1 MYFSAQL
8 FLLDMIFLTLSRK
21 PGKNLVIVLSFVY
34 RFYNLSLSTRLT
46 KLLKSKLNQITRK
59 RSGRT
64 RLTMLLRWEIFT
76 RPTRKLWLN
85 QAYQAFEV
93 EILHQI
99 YQKTLVK
106 PGLPGF
112 WGGKFQPGL
121 PGKPG
126 NTRLTKHFWWGF
138 LSRDLSYQTFMVNY
152 NQAYLESLV
161 KPGSTRLSVV
171 VDNCQK
177 LGKSGSTRVYQA
189 HEAFNQTF
197 GARAVKL
204 RASVQRRVLS
214 LENKLEFRIHCF

>member
-8 FLLDMIFLTLSRK
+8 LLLDMIFLTLSRK

-34 RFYNLSLSTRLT
+34 IFYDLSLSTRLT

-76 RPTRKLWLN
+76 RLTRKLWLN

-93 EILHQI
+93 EILNQI

-112 WGGKFQPGL
+112 
-121 PGKPG
+121 
-126 NTRLTKHFWWGF
+126 
-138 LSRDLSYQTFMVNY
+138 
-152 NQAYLESLV
+152 
-161 KPGSTRLSVV
+161 
-171 VDNCQK
+171 
-177 LGKSGSTRVYQA
+177 
-189 HEAFNQTF
+189 
-197 GARAVKL
+197 
-204 RASVQRRVLS
+204 
-214 LENKLEFRIHCF
+214 